1 MTDRAFFTM
10 CATTFGPDRAFD
22 ENAMREYLR
31 RQVDA
36 GLGVYLGSGGNGETH
51 AMTPDELGRLYTV
64 GAEVCKGRVPVHA
77 NLPEE
82 HTAEATIAQ
91 ARIAIGAG
99 MEMLH
104 LYTLEGRHGY
114 RPTDP
119 ELIGYFDDVLAV
131 IDHPVVIAVNPT
143 MGYVPRPAIVAEI
156 CRRHRQIRGVR
167 LSSQRDI
174 YLINLIDLLGRDMQ
188 YHWQLGSGA
197 LDPLVQGASLFS
209 AEANIIPRTFGRLI
223 DLYDAGRLDAIGEAL
238 ADIRRFNQLI
248 MQYGP
253 CARWIKMCMQI
264 LKLPG
269 SAGGV
274 RKPYLMPPEDELK
287 RFAEALL
294 ALGNPEIE
302 EMARAAGLRPAS

>member
-1 MTDRAFFTM
+1 M
-10 CATTFGPDRAFD
+10 
-22 ENAMREYLR
+22 
-31 RQVDA
+31 
-36 GLGVYLGSGGNGETH
+36 
-51 AMTPDELGRLYTV
+51 
-64 GAEVCKGRVPVHA
+64 
-77 NLPEE
+77 
-82 HTAEATIAQ
+82 
-91 ARIAIGAG
+91 
-99 MEMLH
+99 
-104 LYTLEGRHGY
+104 
-114 RPTDP
+114 
-119 ELIGYFDDVLAV
+119 
-131 IDHPVVIAVNPT
+131 
-143 MGYVPRPAIVAEI
+143 
-156 CRRHRQIRGVR
+156 R